1 MPSFDI
7 STLIE
12 FNPPT
17 ERCPL
22 CHALWPSGLASQ
34 TSSFT
39 CPGCGSLLV
48 SHSQTIT
55 TTVGG
60 TGLST
65 DLPALGPVASGQNL
79 SLLGFPTIQSTVTAG
94 HAIDLGPD
102 PLSHAVELARLARQ
116 MRAVD
121 DDNPPLRVLMNL
133 LQKARAFVHITSFG
147 FDEFTIAVLEMAA
160 QKVPI
165 AVVFSG
171 ADKNKLSGLLHVSTE
186 APYLECRVEGTRH
199 DHTDQNHGKL
209 IVVDG
214 LLALTGST
222 NLTRPAW
229 RKAAANMEIVD
240 VVTDL
245 SRITELNNR
254 YFSPLWAR
262 LQPDPQERYNLFWW
276 TLLTPADPEHPAHRR
291 TSGPDAPYA

>member
-1 MPSFDI
+1 MSSFDI
-7 STLIE
+7 STLVE
-12 FNPPT
+12 FHPPT

-22 CHALWPSGLASQ
+22 CHALWSSELYSP
-34 TSSFT
+34 TSSFI

-48 SHSQTIT
+48 PRASVGTTI
-55 TTVGG
+55 VGY
-60 TGLST
+60 ST
-65 DLPALGPVASGQNL
+65 ELPALGPVSRDKNQPV
-79 SLLGFPTIQSTVTAG
+79 LGWPTIQSTATAG
-94 HAIDLGPD
+94 HTINLGSD
-102 PLSHAVELARLARQ
+102 PLAHAVELARLARQ

-121 DDNPPLRVLMNL
+121 DNNPPLRVLMNL
-133 LQKARAFVHITSFG
+133 LQTARSFVHITSFG

-160 QKVPI
+160 QNVPI
-165 AVVFSG
+165 AVIFSG
-171 ADKNKLSGLLHVSTE
+171 ADKNKLSGLTHVLTE
-186 APYLECRVEGTRH
+186 APYLACRVEGTRH
-199 DHTDQNHGKL
+199 DRTDQNHGKL

-240 VVTDL
+240 VVTDI

-262 LQPDPQERYNLFWW
+262 LQPDPKDRYDLAWW
-276 TLLTPADPEHPAHRR
+276 TLLTPADPEHPVHRG
-291 TSGPDAPYA
+291 TSGPGATHE

>member
-22 CHALWPSGLASQ
+22 CHALWPSGLYSQ
-34 TSSFT
+34 TSSFI

-48 SHSQTIT
+48 RHSQTT
-55 TTVGG
+55 TSVVGYSTELPAFG
-60 TGLST
+60 PVTSDQNLPLLGLS
-65 DLPALGPVASGQNL
+65 
-79 SLLGFPTIQSTVTAG
+79 TIQSTVTAG
-94 HAIDLGPD
+94 HTIDLGPD
-102 PLSHAVELARLARQ
+102 PLAHAVELARLARQ

-121 DDNPPLRVLMNL
+121 DNNPPLRVLMNL
-133 LQKARAFVHITSFG
+133 LQTARAFVHITSFG

-171 ADKNKLSGLLHVSTE
+171 ADKNKLTGLTHVLTE
-186 APYLECRVEGTRH
+186 APYLECRVEGTRY
-199 DHTDQNHGKL
+199 DRTDQNHGKL

-262 LQPDPQERYNLFWW
+262 LQPDPKDRYNLSWW

-291 TSGPDAPYA
+291 TSGPDATHA